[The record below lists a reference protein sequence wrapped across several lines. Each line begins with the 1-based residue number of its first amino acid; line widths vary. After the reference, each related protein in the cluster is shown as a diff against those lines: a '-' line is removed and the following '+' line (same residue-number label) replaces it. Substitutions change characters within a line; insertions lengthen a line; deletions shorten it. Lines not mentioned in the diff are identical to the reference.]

1 MRRSGGEIWRALPSD
16 SRNEPW
22 MQSAM
27 QAANIGLR
35 GELCR
40 TLLLVLAS
48 GDARRRIRALTFHC
62 SGKQSQREDA
72 AACNAGRARR
82 RSQGLGRTLSGTPLR
97 RATTDRRIRLPITRS
112 CCGQTRPKHAKR
124 RCLRYGDSV
133 TPPSASRS
141 PAHVT
146 MRVALNHD
154 QPVTLPPCASMPTS
168 APARPR
174 SCPQRRPTRTAVRG
188 GLESAP
194 SRSLS
199 ADSPCL
205 STPSSAP
212 PATIN
217 SIVC

>member
-35 GELCR
+35 GELGR

-48 GDARRRIRALTFHC
+48 GDARRRIRALTFYC
-62 SGKQSQREDA
+62 SGKQPQREGA

-124 RCLRYGDSV
+124 RCLRYGNAV
-133 TPPSASRS
+133 TPPSVSRS
-141 PAHVT
+141 PAQVT
-146 MRVALNHD
+146 MHAAPSHD
-154 QPVTLPPCASMPTS
+154 QPVTLLPCASVTTS

-174 SCPQRRPTRTAVRG
+174 RCRSAGPRAQRSVAV
-188 GLESAP
+188 
-194 SRSLS
+194 
-199 ADSPCL
+199 
-205 STPSSAP
+205 
-212 PATIN
+212 
-217 SIVC
+217 